1 VAAPVEFYRRYIDDA
16 SDVELVRVGTA
27 TWIARPGDGEIQQR
41 VELSDNEVVQARE
54 LTRSSRCDVKMWYVP
69 TGSVSEGAALALGA
83 QIFDASSF
91 RLERVGNAFL
101 FHG

>member
-1 VAAPVEFYRRYIDDA
+1 
-16 SDVELVRVGTA
+16 
-27 TWIARPGDGEIQQR
+27 
-41 VELSDNEVVQARE
+41 
-54 LTRSSRCDVKMWYVP
+54 VKIWYVP
-69 TGSVSEGAALALGA
+69 TGFVSEGAALALGA